1 MTIVSTSENIE
12 VNGFRAK
19 VEKNPG
25 YEAPKRIYDIETEA
39 SKENPRQ
46 IADSLLRKLSSNL
59 QIEPSQIR
67 FDVNKEGK
75 VYNIQNSTVPS
86 EFLSKAKKTE
96 GKKKSLSEEEAK
108 KIAIAST

>member
-1 MTIVSTSENIE
+1 MTILSTSENIE

-25 YEAPKRIYDIETEA
+25 YKAPKRIYDIETEP

-59 QIEPSQIR
+59 QIEPSQLK
-67 FDVNKEGK
+67 FDRG
-75 VYNIQNSTVPS
+75 
-86 EFLSKAKKTE
+86 
-96 GKKKSLSEEEAK
+96 
-108 KIAIAST
+108 